1 MAIKLNHNNVNL
13 WSNLSALL
21 EIHNVRFALY
31 LILYKYKWGL
41 NMELCL
47 FMVENYRNIK
57 NQGFNFSPRFSC
69 KYNDKTLTINE
80 NKDYIDIFPENINIT
95 AIVGKNGSG
104 KSNIL
109 KFIFTN
115 KLSIKVLFYF
125 MKKNTFFIFLRI

>member
-1 MAIKLNHNNVNL
+1 
-13 WSNLSALL
+13 
-21 EIHNVRFALY
+21 
-31 LILYKYKWGL
+31 
-41 NMELCL
+41 MELVYL
-47 FMVENYRNIK
+47 WIKNYKNIK

-115 KLSIKVLFYF
+115 KYNKGFILFYEKTTLF
-125 MKKNTFFIFLRI
+125 LSLLRI